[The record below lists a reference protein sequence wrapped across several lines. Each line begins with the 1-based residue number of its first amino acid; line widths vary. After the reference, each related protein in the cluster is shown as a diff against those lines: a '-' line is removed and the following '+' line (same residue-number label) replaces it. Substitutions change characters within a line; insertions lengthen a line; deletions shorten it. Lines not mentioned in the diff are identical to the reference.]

1 MVAHRG
7 CILYFGVKSEK
18 CGGGMGKHEP
28 LINQQ
33 REQVL
38 LLALTLPI
46 PTQNCEKE
54 LANGLRLA
62 AEDQEEEAEDVEME
76 EKRRRVD

>member
-1 MVAHRG
+1 MECRSSDHIEKGKLAVMVAHRG

-18 CGGGMGKHEP
+18 CGGGIGKHEP

-38 LLALTLPI
+38 SLALTLPI

-54 LANGLRLA
+54 LANGLS
-62 AEDQEEEAEDVEME
+62 
-76 EKRRRVD
+76 